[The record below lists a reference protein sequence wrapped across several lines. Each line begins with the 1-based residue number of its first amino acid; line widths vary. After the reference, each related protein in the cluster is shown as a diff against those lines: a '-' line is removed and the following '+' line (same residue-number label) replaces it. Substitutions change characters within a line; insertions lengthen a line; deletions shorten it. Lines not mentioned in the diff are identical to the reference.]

1 MRKSLFQSC
10 VLATLVVVAGCNRS
24 ENVPARMGSDSGP
37 KVSSLPVSKESAPA
51 VVVAAFLDALRG
63 GDDATAEQLLTA
75 TAREQTASHNLPVQA
90 PGAPT
95 ATYLIGKTTRIDGGV
110 QVGSRWTERSE
121 NGEPLVYDI
130 DWVLRQQAEGWRV
143 AGMATLFT
151 PEGELVYINFEDVAD
166 MLNKWDEADAELARQ
181 QEEAAALQA
190 RQRTEERR
198 R

>member
-1 MRKSLFQSC
+1 
-10 VLATLVVVAGCNRS
+10 
-24 ENVPARMGSDSGP
+24 
-37 KVSSLPVSKESAPA
+37 
-51 VVVAAFLDALRG
+51 
-63 GDDATAEQLLTA
+63 
-75 TAREQTASHNLPVQA
+75 
-90 PGAPT
+90 
-95 ATYLIGKTTRIDGGV
+95 LIGKTTRIDGGV